1 MTNDDVRR
9 PGTPL
14 ADEHAELLSQ
24 VTVRSDA
31 VLSAIP
37 ASWPTD
43 ELAALLDY
51 LHYELI
57 DQVSTE
63 EWQLLP
69 LADRAADR
77 PQIDRIARDHT
88 RLRAGVEALAQA
100 AAAPTGSRDVRQ
112 VATLIRDL
120 VSQLGLHLRAEEAA
134 LAVADETGEIT
145 VAAGAAA
152 SARSHAWY
160 PLTEGSLVEMDLL
173 PAEEAEQAVVDRLG
187 RLQPGEALE
196 LRTSTSF
203 ERLWRRIGQAGHRDY
218 GWAVLEDG
226 PPRWRIQVTRRTS
239 K

>member
-1 MTNDDVRR
+1 MTNDDTRR
-9 PGTPL
+9 LGTPL

-24 VTVRSDA
+24 ITLRTDA
-31 VLSAIP
+31 VLEAARAGWP
-37 ASWPTD
+37 AE

-63 EWQLLP
+63 DWQLLP
-69 LADRAADR
+69 LVDQTADR
-77 PQIDRIARDHT
+77 PQIDRIARDHA

-112 VATLIRDL
+112 VATLSRDL
-120 VSQLGLHLRAEEAA
+120 VTQLGLHLRAEESA
-134 LAVADETGEIT
+134 LAVADETGEIA

-160 PLTEGSLVEMDLL
+160 PLTEGPLVEMDLL
-173 PAEEAEQAVVDRLG
+173 SAEEAEHAVVDRLG

-196 LRTSTSF
+196 LRTSTNPD
-203 ERLWRRIGQAGHRDY
+203 RLWRQIGQAGHRDY
-218 GWAVLEDG
+218 GWVVLEDG
-226 PPRWRIQVTRRTS
+226 PPRWRMQVTRRAPQ
-239 K
+239 